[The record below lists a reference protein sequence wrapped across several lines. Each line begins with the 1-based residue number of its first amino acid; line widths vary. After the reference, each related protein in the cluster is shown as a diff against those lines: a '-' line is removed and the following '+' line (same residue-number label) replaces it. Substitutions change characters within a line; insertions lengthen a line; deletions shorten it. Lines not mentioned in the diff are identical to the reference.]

1 MIRTFHNHKLF
12 HYPGNRGQ
20 EVLEVVLRRI
30 SDNFFNLGY
39 CQGMNYVAGAV
50 IVSLADPQ
58 LVHFCSESDLES
70 NPNSCQIQSILSEF
84 ILLLDERQIIDE
96 TYSIITGMIFRL
108 QLSRLWG
115 YGFPDMPLYSY
126 ALKFYLQYTHSLYAM

>member
-12 HYPGNRGQ
+12 HYPANRGQ
-20 EVLEVVLRRI
+20 EVLEAVLQRI

-58 LVHFCSESDLES
+58 LIHFCSESDLES

-84 ILLLDERQIIDE
+84 NSLLDERQIINE
-96 TYSIITGMIFRL
+96 TYSILTGMIFRL

-126 ALKFYLQYTHSLYAM
+126 ALKCYLQYNHSLHAM